1 MAAAPAEFK
10 IPPEDILTDEQQKLV
25 ETLNERMK
33 GEVEQSA
40 LIRFLRARDYD
51 ITKAEPMLREALKW
65 RAEVG
70 ADGVLQTEIPQLDL
84 MKKLVTGSFHKQDKC
99 GRPLYIERTGMID
112 IPRLVNLISQKNR
125 LAGHIFGQE
134 YKLHMIREQG
144 KLLGRTA
151 TSFCVIMDLKGLSLF
166 HKQGVDTFKET
177 SEIDKNRYP
186 EILGQLFVV
195 NAPWIFPVLYK
206 LVKGFLDPKTRTKV
220 HVLGSNFKEKLLEYI
235 DEDSLPEEYGGKCHC
250 DPACVRAAEPV
261 EMDLNANDPEL
272 IEEPLPA
279 GKSFEKVVDSGVDG
293 LTVSWFFRTEKH
305 DIQFAVK
312 WEPKD
317 TTNDKEE
324 YVFPSKRYSAD
335 STQVEGSYSTK
346 GEGRLILTWDNTYSY
361 FTAKKLLYHL
371 EIDNQQKAE
380 EQKQ

>member
-1 MAAAPAEFK
+1 MAAANEFK
-10 IPPEDILTDEQQKLV
+10 IPPEDILTEDQQKCF

-33 GEVEQSA
+33 GEVETA
-40 LIRFLRARDYD
+40 TLIRFLRARDYD
-51 ITKAEPMLREALKW
+51 IDKAEPMLREALKW

-70 ADGVLQTEIPQLDL
+70 ADGILQTEIPQFDL
-84 MKKLVTGSFHKQDKC
+84 MKKLVTGGFHKQDKF
-99 GRPLYIERTGMID
+99 GRPVYIERTGMID
-112 IPRLVNLISQKNR
+112 IPRLLNLIAHKNR
-125 LAGHIFGQE
+125 LAGHIFAQE

-144 KLLGRTA
+144 KTLGRTA

-220 HVLGSNFKEKLLEYI
+220 HVLGSNFKEKLLEFI
-235 DEDSLPEEYGGKCHC
+235 DEDALPEEYGGKCHC

-261 EMDLNANDPEL
+261 EMDLKANDPEL
-272 IEEPLPA
+272 TEVPLVA
-279 GKSFEKVVDSGVDG
+279 GKSFEKIVDSGVDG

-305 DIQFAVK
+305 DVQFSVK
-312 WEPKD
+312 WEDK
-317 TTNDKEE
+317 TNNKEE
-324 YVFPSKRYSAD
+324 FIHPPQRYSAD

-346 GEGRLILTWDNTYSY
+346 GEGRMILTWDNTYSY
-361 FTAKKLLYHL
+361 FTSKKLLYHL
-371 EIDNQQKAE
+371 EVDHHQKAE
-380 EQKQ
+380 